1 MNMLAL
7 NQVEYGD
14 NESLQT
20 FLLENALQHTR
31 FKAVLAQQGIG
42 TPSFNLFDLETS
54 NIDDWMLPHQNEHQ
68 AFAQALGLQ
77 NPINLLDMNWNDEN
91 QFYDWISDHYF
102 AHVAVAA
109 ALGVT

>member
-1 MNMLAL
+1 MLEL
-7 NQVEYGD
+7 NQVEYGN
-14 NESLQT
+14 NESLQS

-31 FKAVLAQQGIG
+31 FKTVLAENGLV
-42 TPSFNLFDLETS
+42 TPSFNLFDLQTD

-68 AFAQALGLQ
+68 AFAQLLGLQ

-102 AHVAVAA
+102 AHVAVAN

>member
-1 MNMLAL
+1 MNMLEL
-7 NQVEYGD
+7 NQVEYGN

-31 FKAVLAQQGIG
+31 FKAILAQKGRS
-42 TPSFNLFDLETS
+42 TPSFNLFDLDTT
-54 NIDDWMLPHQNEHQ
+54 NIDDWMLPHQNEHE
-68 AFAQALGLQ
+68 AFAQLLGLQ